1 MTLVRWVCFCVFFA
15 PWGCLSRVFSPVSP
29 LALTALIRSASASE
43 PPECLTSPSA
53 SSHDCLTHTAG
64 PRPCF
69 CCSFL
74 SFHCHSLVPSSFTS
88 LPHLLLQI
96 ALPHSSYPKFPA
108 PTAQRESVKTG
119 CCRLSRLSPPPHPFC
134 LTLTIAFQP
143 LCPPHHR
150 RLLKSLTFSSPR
162 PPSPTAFLE
171 ASLRPHF

>member
-1 MTLVRWVCFCVFFA
+1 M
-15 PWGCLSRVFSPVSP
+15 SRVFSPVSP
-29 LALTALIRSASASE
+29 LALTALIRSASASK
-43 PPECLTSPSA
+43 PPERLTSPSA

-74 SFHCHSLVPSSFTS
+74 SFHCHSPVPSSFTS

-119 CCRLSRLSPPPHPFC
+119 CCRLSRRSAPPHPFC

-143 LCPPHHR
+143 LCPPPPHHHR
-150 RLLKSLTFSSPR
+150 RRLKSLTFSSPR
-162 PPSPTAFLE
+162 PPSPTALLE
-171 ASLRPHF
+171 ASRVFRLLF